1 MTSQLAVQPRKTDIP
16 KTASHV
22 LTLVATMILADV
34 RAHGYKSQTFISE
47 ARCMEFLHKLGLQ
60 ISEARLLLWFELH
73 KDLIS
78 EKMRTRDF
86 KTWFYDILDSLNNL
100 SEKMHIL
107 NMMQRLS
114 NTDQQVNI
122 NGQALFELTK
132 RYWKF

>member
-1 MTSQLAVQPRKTDIP
+1 
-16 KTASHV
+16 
-22 LTLVATMILADV
+22 
-34 RAHGYKSQTFISE
+34 
-47 ARCMEFLHKLGLQ
+47 MEFLHKLGLQ

-86 KTWFYDILDSLNNL
+86 KTWFYDILDSLNSL